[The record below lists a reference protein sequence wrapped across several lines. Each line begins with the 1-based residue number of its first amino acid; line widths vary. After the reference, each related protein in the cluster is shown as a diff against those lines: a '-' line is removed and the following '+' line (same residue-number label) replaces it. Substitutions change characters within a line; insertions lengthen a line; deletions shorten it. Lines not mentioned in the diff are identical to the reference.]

1 MRSRPWCLER
11 WGPPDRSVE
20 SGWCFFVI
28 KAPRF
33 WVGHVWKT
41 HWGDKKRQRN
51 LIGFDVFVGTWTC
64 YAHLYT
70 INCSQM
76 LIIMLWTSRKSHEI
90 QKFGRISSCEHFSVY
105 HAHANH
111 YQLQVKP
118 AMEPTMDPETS
129 RFRQMVESL
138 LDEDGVEPCFWRK
151 MGKLWE
157 GIFAWVVR
165 CWLWVS
171 AAQMCLKCKKYWN
184 IILNKGACNEDTRPE
199 HVSLLRVCI
208 FGSGI
213 SLVCNMKPEHGTH
226 R

>member
-1 MRSRPWCLER
+1 MGSESLPGLPEAVKPWDEIKAVMFGEVGTPGSISGIRMVFFCHKGTTFFGWSACLENTLGR
-11 WGPPDRSVE
+11 Q
-20 SGWCFFVI
+20 
-28 KAPRF
+28 
-33 WVGHVWKT
+33 
-41 HWGDKKRQRN
+41 KKRQRN

-151 MGKLWE
+151 NGE
-157 GIFAWVVR
+157 VVAR
-165 CWLWVS
+165 YFCMSCAMLVVS
-171 AAQMCLKCKKYWN
+171 
-184 IILNKGACNEDTRPE
+184 
-199 HVSLLRVCI
+199 
-208 FGSGI
+208 
-213 SLVCNMKPEHGTH
+213 
-226 R
+226 